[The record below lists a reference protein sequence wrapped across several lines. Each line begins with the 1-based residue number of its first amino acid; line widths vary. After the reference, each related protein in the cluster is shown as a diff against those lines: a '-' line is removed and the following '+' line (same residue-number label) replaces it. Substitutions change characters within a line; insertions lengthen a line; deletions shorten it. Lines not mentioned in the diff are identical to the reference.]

1 MKNILVLGQPTE
13 DFLQSLRASH
23 CGANIRTLT
32 GAEFSTSRDVFLSEI
47 FQWVLDVKPLVV
59 TYSSGWQGSTELLSD
74 VFAHLTGRS
83 PESVQYFLFDMGVEV
98 KSISFTKGFLSI
110 KDVMTSIDQTQLS
123 EPQRLRFQ
131 ILGELIR

>member
-1 MKNILVLGQPTE
+1 MKNILVLGQPTAE
-13 DFLQSLRASH
+13 FLHSLRSSH
-23 CGANIRTLT
+23 GDANIQVVS
-32 GAEFSTSRDVFLSEI
+32 GAEFQTSRDVFLSEI
-47 FQWVLDVKPLVV
+47 FKWVLDVKPLVV
-59 TYSSGWQGSTELLSD
+59 TYSSGWQGGTELLAE

-83 PESVQYFLFDMGVEV
+83 PEAVQYFLFDMGVEV
-98 KSISFTKGFLSI
+98 KSITFTKGFLSI